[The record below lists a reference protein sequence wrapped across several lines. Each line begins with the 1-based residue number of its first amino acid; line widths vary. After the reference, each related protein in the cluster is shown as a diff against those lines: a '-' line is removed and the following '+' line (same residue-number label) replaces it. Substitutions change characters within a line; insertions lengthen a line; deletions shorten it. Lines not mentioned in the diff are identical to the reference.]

1 MPTAVP
7 TAPFGACS
15 RAVAPA
21 LTPPLPCAS
30 ILVPVVPLL
39 CTFVPPLAPPLLCAS
54 IHARVVPLLPSAC
67 PLRPPLD
74 ACPLAPSSF

>member
-1 MPTAVP
+1 MPALVP
-7 TAPFGACS
+7 TAPLGACS

-30 ILVPVVPLL
+30 ILVHVVPLL
-39 CTFVPPLAPPLLCAS
+39 CTFVPPLAPPLPCAS
-54 IHARVVPLLPSAC
+54 TPVRVVHLLPSAC
-67 PLRPPLD
+67 PLRPPLN